1 MPAGRPT
8 DYNEETVTDAH
19 DYVQNTQD
27 RFDKDG
33 KRIVEIP
40 TIEGLA
46 MHLEVSR
53 STVYLWAKEYPEFS
67 DIIERLQQK
76 QAIALLNNGLAG
88 NYNPTIAKVL
98 LTKHG
103 YTERQE
109 VETKTTIKDERMD
122 LSKLTDDE
130 LDTLEA
136 LQRKSRASEA

>member
-8 DYNEETVTDAH
+8 DYNQEIETDAH
-19 DYVQNTQD
+19 NYVQDTQD

-53 STVYLWAKEYPEFS
+53 STVYLWAKEHPVFS

-109 VETKTTIKDERMD
+109 VEQKTTIKDERID
-122 LSKLTDDE
+122 TSQLTDDE
-130 LDTLEA
+130 LRVLAEI
-136 LQRKSRASEA
+136 QRKSRASEA